1 MEINYDQNHINARE
15 ALLDV
20 VEALR
25 RHNDAVILV
34 GAQAVYVH
42 TESEDANFALSP
54 FTYDAD
60 IALDL
65 ELLGSSPTI
74 IDAMSSAGFRLE
86 DQPGLYKRG
95 MWSQV
100 DLLVAE
106 TVGGPGRRA
115 ARLGVHGNKAA
126 MKVRGLEG
134 ALVSHTQTTISSL
147 IPDADRSCILKV
159 AGPAALLVS
168 KAHKIAER
176 LSVVDQ
182 RRREPLPKDAFDIYR
197 LLRAIDSADM
207 ATELGLL
214 RSHEISSSVTS
225 EALSMLQDQAPGA
238 NGYRATRRQG
248 HSRILM
254 PSSTRHFDSPYRH
267 WRYRRR

>member
-20 VEALR
+20 VEALV
-25 RHNDAVILV
+25 RHNDAIILV

-42 TESEDANFALSP
+42 TESEDAKFALSP

-60 IALDL
+60 IALDP
-65 ELLGSSPTI
+65 EMLGDSPTI
-74 IDAMSSAGFRLE
+74 IDAMSSAGVRLE
-86 DQPGLYKRG
+86 GQPGLYKRG

-134 ALVSHTQTTISSL
+134 ALVSHTQITISSL
-147 IPDADRSCILKV
+147 TPDADR
-159 AGPAALLVS
+159 
-168 KAHKIAER
+168 
-176 LSVVDQ
+176 
-182 RRREPLPKDAFDIYR
+182 
-197 LLRAIDSADM
+197 
-207 ATELGLL
+207 
-214 RSHEISSSVTS
+214 
-225 EALSMLQDQAPGA
+225 
-238 NGYRATRRQG
+238 
-248 HSRILM
+248 
-254 PSSTRHFDSPYRH
+254 
-267 WRYRRR
+267 